1 MQLVRRNSISSS
13 VSGGVYPLFPCMGK
27 ATVTVSSSF
36 LAIYWKMGLCYC
48 AHYIHIISFL
58 IFRWFTNMTEW

>member
-1 MQLVRRNSISSS
+1 MQLVKRNSISSS

-36 LAIYWKMGLCYC
+36 LAIYWKMG
-48 AHYIHIISFL
+48 IHIISFL